1 MRSTL
6 LFFILF
12 LFLSSLHVEA
22 KKLDIFLS
30 YCTFY
35 SPNDGPYI
43 ETYLSYN
50 GKNLNY
56 RLNNN
61 NMFQSK
67 LDILI
72 LFKQNDSIKAF
83 NKYSLFSSEIKDTN
97 DVNYIFHDQQRISIP
112 NGSYDMEIS
121 IKDAY
126 CDSPELNISE
136 KIEIFYDDNK
146 IQFSGIELL
155 QSVNKSTKTSNIT
168 KGGYDLLPLPLNFYP
183 TSVSKI
189 MFYTELYN
197 TKKVLGDSGMYLYRS
212 YIEEMQT
219 SKKIT
224 NQIFQKRMNAK
235 DVEVFIQEFDISK
248 LPSGDYYLVV
258 EAKDTKN
265 NIISVNKLY
274 FGRENEVTIENEM
287 VDSAYVAKTFAAYI
301 TNIDTLKEYV
311 KCLRPIATEAEKNF
325 IDRCKKMDDI
335 KLLQQFFFSFWHNR
349 NQLEPEADWIRYY
362 EQVIKV
368 NANFSTK
375 ISKGYN
381 TDRGRVY
388 LMYGEP
394 NTITRNTHEPASY
407 PYEIWHYYTIK
418 NQSNRRFIF
427 CNTDLV
433 SNNYELI
440 HSDAS
445 GEIYDINWKMK
456 LVKRNFTT
464 RSLDEQD
471 PDFGWGSRV
480 KEFYDAPH

>member
-1 MRSTL
+1 
-6 LFFILF
+6 
-12 LFLSSLHVEA
+12 
-22 KKLDIFLS
+22 
-30 YCTFY
+30 
-35 SPNDGPYI
+35 
-43 ETYLSYN
+43 
-50 GKNLNY
+50 
-56 RLNNN
+56 
-61 NMFQSK
+61 
-67 LDILI
+67 
-72 LFKQNDSIKAF
+72 
-83 NKYSLFSSEIKDTN
+83 
-97 DVNYIFHDQQRISIP
+97 
-112 NGSYDMEIS
+112 
-121 IKDAY
+121 
-126 CDSPELNISE
+126 
-136 KIEIFYDDNK
+136 
-146 IQFSGIELL
+146 
-155 QSVNKSTKTSNIT
+155 
-168 KGGYDLLPLPLNFYP
+168 
-183 TSVSKI
+183 
-189 MFYTELYN
+189 
-197 TKKVLGDSGMYLYRS
+197 
-212 YIEEMQT
+212 
-219 SKKIT
+219 
-224 NQIFQKRMNAK
+224 
-235 DVEVFIQEFDISK
+235 
-248 LPSGDYYLVV
+248 
-258 EAKDTKN
+258 
-265 NIISVNKLY
+265 
-274 FGRENEVTIENEM
+274 M